1 MLLFETTWMDFGGI
15 VLSEINQ
22 RQILQDVTYT
32 WNLKKKKQH
41 KKPQK
46 NKEQIEDY
54 QRWVVR
60 ETGESGQKKQTFSS

>member
-1 MLLFETTWMDFGGI
+1 MEP
-15 VLSEINQ
+15 E
-22 RQILQDVTYT
+22 
-32 WNLKKKKQH
+32 KKKQH